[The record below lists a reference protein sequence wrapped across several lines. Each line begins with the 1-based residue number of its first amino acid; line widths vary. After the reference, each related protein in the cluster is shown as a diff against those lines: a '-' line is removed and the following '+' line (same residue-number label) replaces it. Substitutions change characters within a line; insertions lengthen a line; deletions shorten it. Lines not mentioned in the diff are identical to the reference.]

1 MFKKNRKACLPVE
14 WKNTYLTR
22 QVNRSALDKLLS
34 LNYRKQRY
42 TPSSWKPIEN
52 NDCKYISRSYTPLT
66 LQLRLMCNRPGYSEV
81 KRLEKGQSLV
91 GLTLT
96 LTLTLTLR
104 PRPLL
109 FKGLRLKVASE
120 NLKRYFELS
129 LPLTR
134 LIAVY
139 SNAY

>member
-81 KRLEKGQSLV
+81 KRLEKGRSLV
-91 GLTLT
+91 GLSNTRNHRYHCIELT
-96 LTLTLTLR
+96 YHTCAYVSCPVNRIFFFTSHIDF
-104 PRPLL
+104 L
-109 FKGLRLKVASE
+109 FIFGQCGDNCK
-120 NLKRYFELS
+120 
-129 LPLTR
+129 
-134 LIAVY
+134 
-139 SNAY
+139 